1 MKLFLITL
9 LCVFIAIV
17 IAHPGPGT
25 ETQNSAKTGFFQAL
39 GDFIAGNFES
49 EHDLRTRASS
59 GFGSNIECSN
69 GPSAEMCNYK
79 GTCVNG
85 NTCIC
90 DFGWITVDNQT
101 TGCTYQQKTRLAG
114 FLLHF
119 FLGEFGAGEFYLGNT
134 SIAAGQISLTLA
146 GGVLVCILGCI
157 FYACCKEFAIGPI
170 AICVIAWIFGWIGWW
185 IYECVM
191 IGTGQR
197 LDGNG
202 IPITNWN

>member
-9 LCVFIAIV
+9 LCSFVAIA
-17 IAHPGPGT
+17 IAHPAL
-25 ETQNSAKTGFFQAL
+25 EVQKKSGFFQAL
-39 GDFIAGNFES
+39 GDMIAGNFES

-59 GFGSNIECSN
+59 GFGSNIECSS

-101 TGCTYQQKTRLAG
+101 TGCTYQQKTRVAG

-134 SIAAGQISLTLA
+134 SIAAGQISLTLV
-146 GGVLVCILGCI
+146 GGFVVCILGCL
-157 FYACCKEFAIGPI
+157 FYACCKEIAVIPI
-170 AICVIAWIFGWIGWW
+170 VICVLAWIIGWLAWW
-185 IYECVM
+185 IYECVFCF
-191 IGTGQR
+191 
-197 LDGNG
+197 LFLF
-202 IPITNWN
+202 ITQLIFKTKS